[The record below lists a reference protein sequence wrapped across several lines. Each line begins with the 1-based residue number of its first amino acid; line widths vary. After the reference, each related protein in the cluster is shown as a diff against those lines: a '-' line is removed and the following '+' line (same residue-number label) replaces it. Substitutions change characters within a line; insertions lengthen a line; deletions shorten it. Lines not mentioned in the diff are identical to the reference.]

1 MRAKLSMLPYL
12 ILATM
17 MIGAFS
23 ASVVFARADNTSATQ
38 ANSSTMSA
46 IPASAPLVSMH
57 TVDMSRVPAASPGLL
72 KHGLKE
78 QPLLTG
84 ISPAIYAER
93 KAAAAHDPAAPANAH
108 SYTASSSI
116 PLASPTL
123 LTSFNG
129 QEDSA
134 STCPYWGGCEHPDM
148 ALATSSSW
156 VFQGVNEAYA
166 VYDAHG
172 NLQSGWPKNYVPF
185 FGVPA
190 VGSCDP
196 NGPYMVDPRAF
207 YDPVDQR
214 FWAVTLQ
221 DEGAYGY
228 NNCPF
233 ASLFWMAVSQTNN
246 PNGKWNVYTFNM
258 ARGTSYAAD
267 FTEAG
272 FNQKA
277 VFFTSNMLNKSN
289 ANFIYAEAFAA
300 NKASMEAGKSVTAK
314 GFTDLKVGSTVVDS
328 VQPVEKMQETGLEFL
343 VSSFNINSGG
353 GSCVSGCS
361 GIAVW
366 AFANPT
372 TTPQLTEVTVPTST
386 YTMPPLA
393 DEPGHNAFIETFDT
407 RISASQVYQSGLL
420 SFSFETGVNNG
431 KQVVPGIFWGQIKP
445 TVSNNK
451 ITGAT
456 LTQSGLLNYSGN
468 QDASYSALGSDAN
481 GNLLMVFVT
490 MSSSINPT
498 IMYATHTSANASG
511 TLSTP
516 VKLIQSSSPKVQSFY
531 GDYSNTSFDGSST
544 NDVWFAAEYV
554 GTSDWNTYIG
564 EVHFS

>member
-23 ASVVFARADNTSATQ
+23 ASVVLAHSVNTSAVQ

-57 TVDMSRVPAASPGLL
+57 TVDMSRVPAASPASV
-72 KHGLKE
+72 HGIVKE
-78 QPLLTG
+78 QPITG
-84 ISPAIYAER
+84 VSPAIYAQR
-93 KAAAAHDPAAPANAH
+93 KAAAAHNPAAPVNVH
-108 SYTASSSI
+108 PSTNSPSI
-116 PLASPTL
+116 PSSPTL

-166 VYDAHG
+166 VYDTHG

-190 VGSCDP
+190 VGSCDS

-221 DEGAYGY
+221 DEGAFGY

-233 ASLFWMAVSQTNN
+233 ASLFWIAVSQTNN
-246 PNGKWNVYTFNM
+246 PNGKWNVYSFDM
-258 ARGTSYAAD
+258 ARGTSFAAD
-267 FTEAG
+267 YTEAG

-277 VFFTSNMLNKSN
+277 VFFTSNMLNKTS

-300 NKASMEAGKSVTAK
+300 SKAGMEAGQSVTAK
-314 GFTDLKVGSTVVDS
+314 GFTDLKAGGTVVDS
-328 VQPVEKMQETGLEFL
+328 VQPVEKMQESGSEFL

-386 YTMPPLA
+386 YTMPPKA
-393 DEPGHNAFIETFDT
+393 DEPGHSAFIETFDT
-407 RISASQVYQSGLL
+407 RIGGSPVYQSGLL

-431 KQVVPGIFWGQIKP
+431 HQVVPGIFWGQIKP
-445 TVSNNK
+445 TLSNGK

-456 LTQSGLLNYSGN
+456 LTQSGLFNYSGD

-481 GNLLMVFVT
+481 GHLLMAFVT

-498 IMYATHTSANASG
+498 IMYATHTSANAPG

-531 GDYSNTSFDGSST
+531 GDYSNTSFDGSTT

-554 GTSDWNTYIG
+554 STSDWNTYIG
-564 EVHFS
+564 EVHF